1 MMSEHFYIVAYDI
14 SNSKRWRKVYK
25 TMKGYGAWLQLSVF
39 QCRLDKIKYLRME
52 SQLKEIVNHDEDH
65 VIIVDIGPAQ
75 SIKPRVRSI
84 GKAFEPVRCQP
95 IIV

>member
-84 GKAFEPVRCQP
+84 GKAFEPVRCQS

>member
-39 QCRLDKIKYLRME
+39 QCRLDKIKYLKME
-52 SQLKEIVNHDEDH
+52 SQLKEIVNHAEDH
-65 VIIVDIGPAQ
+65 IIIVDIGPAQ

-84 GKAFEPVRCQP
+84 GKAFEPVRCQS